1 MCRCKREKV
10 ATKTLK
16 TCRMCTSN
24 FFLCAERRMSRCKR
38 EKVLQICRKFQVRV
52 EIRRKI
58 DALCAEL
65 FN

>member
-1 MCRCKREKV
+1 MSRCKREKN
-10 ATKTLK
+10 ATKMQR

-24 FFLCAERRMSRCKR
+24 FFLCAERRMCRCKR

-52 EIRRKI
+52 EIRHKI